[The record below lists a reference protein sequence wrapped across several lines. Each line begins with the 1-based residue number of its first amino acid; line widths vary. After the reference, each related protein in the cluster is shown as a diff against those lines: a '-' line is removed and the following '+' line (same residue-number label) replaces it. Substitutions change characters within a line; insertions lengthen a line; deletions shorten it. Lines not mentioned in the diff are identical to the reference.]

1 MSFAQVDRACDARRH
16 DVAAYGRAGV
26 EQRSM
31 KKLGMKKSTP
41 EDELRL
47 PVKLDATSN
56 GEYWPRPLDRALREV
71 RRHAFENA
79 FANAQRLGM
88 GRREFLASACGSATV
103 LLALN
108 QLSCGGGS
116 YQVPREAALDP
127 AAAASSLAGQELI
140 FDVQT
145 HQVSAERV
153 WWKEDEP
160 NLADFL
166 KTTRQAD
173 CGAPSWARCFSDDV
187 LVREVFLNSDTQI
200 AVLSGLWG
208 DPLPMLT
215 EEAARTRDRVATL
228 GKQRLLIHAVVQPT
242 TAEWGKIAAEMQ
254 RQAETYKPSAWK
266 LYTVWGPERRGWWL
280 TDEIGQKTI
289 EQGLA
294 LGVPLVAVHKG
305 LPLSGMNA
313 EYTRPNDVGPAAR
326 QFPRAT
332 FLIYHSGYEPDQT
345 EGPYDAHATRGV
357 DALLRSLEENGIGK
371 DGNVYAELGS
381 TWRELMKKPDEAAH
395 VLGKLLAHLGEDRIL
410 WGTDAIWFGSP
421 QDQIQAFRAFEI
433 SPEFQERYHYPA
445 LTPERKAKIFGLN
458 AARVYGVDVAELTRA
473 HRGDALSRAREE
485 YANAPRPSFQTYGPK
500 TRRDML
506 RLLAFEGGA
515 PH

>member
-1 MSFAQVDRACDARRH
+1 M
-16 DVAAYGRAGV
+16 AGD
-26 EQRSM
+26 
-31 KKLGMKKSTP
+31 MKKSAP

-56 GEYWPRPLDRALREV
+56 GEYWPRPLDRALRDV
-71 RRHAFENA
+71 RRRALKDALENA
-79 FANAQRLGM
+79 RRLGV
-88 GRREFLASACGSATV
+88 GRREFLESACGAATV

-116 YQVPREAALDP
+116 YRVPESAALEP
-127 AAAASSLAGQELI
+127 EVAESVLGGNELI

-153 WWKEDEP
+153 WWREDEP
-160 NLADFL
+160 NLSVFL
-166 KTTRQAD
+166 KTTPQAD

-187 LVREVFLNSDTQI
+187 LVREVFMNSDTQL

-215 EEAARTRDRVATL
+215 EEAARTRERVAAL
-228 GKQRLLIHAVVQPT
+228 GKQRLLIHSVVQPT
-242 TAEWGKIAAEMQ
+242 TATWDQVAAEMQ
-254 RQAETYKPSAWK
+254 RQAEAHKPSAWK
-266 LYTVWGPERRGWWL
+266 LYTVWGPEKQGWWL

-289 EQGLA
+289 EHGIS
-294 LGVPLVAVHKG
+294 LGVPLIAVHKG

-313 EYTRPNDVGPAAR
+313 EYTRPKDVGPAAR

-332 FLIYHSGYEPDQT
+332 FLIYHSGYEPDRT
-345 EGPYDAHATRGV
+345 EGPYDPQATRGV
-357 DALLRSLEENGIGK
+357 DALIRSLEENGIGR

-381 TWRELMKKPDEAAH
+381 TWRELMKKPDQAAH
-395 VLGKLLAHLGEDRIL
+395 VLGKLLLHLGEDRIL

-433 SPEFQERYHYPA
+433 SLELQERHGYPA

-458 AARVYGVDVAELTRA
+458 AARAYGIDVAELSRA
-473 HRGDALSRAREE
+473 QRGDALGRAREE
-485 YANAPRPSFQTYGPK
+485 YANAPRPSFHTYGPK

-506 RLLAFEGGA
+506 RLLAFNAGVPE
-515 PH
+515 